1 MSDPHGGAVSD
12 GDVKTSEAL
21 DVWLDRLAQADGAP
35 GGGAACGVMLAVAAA
50 LLRMVALYT
59 SDDERATQSA
69 ARLVASRREA
79 LRAAEADGMRS
90 AALGAAVGAAP
101 DSPGRDRSVRDAAV
115 AAAASSATLGQVG
128 ADLLPELE
136 LLARIG
142 NPNVTAD
149 LVGAAHAL
157 IAGVAGAL
165 VNLRGDVELAARHAD
180 AGEEDAEW
188 GELTTAAGAMEEV
201 REAASAIAGTLSAK
215 FAPSDA
221 ATGD

>member
-1 MSDPHGGAVSD
+1 MSEPRSDTVSD
-12 GDVKTSEAL
+12 GDVPTSEAL

-50 LLRMVALYT
+50 LLSMVALYT

-69 ARLVASRREA
+69 ERLVGHRRQA
-79 LRAAEADGMRS
+79 LRAAEADGIRS
-90 AALGAAVGAAP
+90 AALGEAVGAAP

-115 AAAASSATLGQVG
+115 AAAASSATLGRVG
-128 ADLLPELE
+128 VDLLPELQ
-136 LLARIG
+136 LLAEIG

-149 LVGAAHAL
+149 LVVAAHAL

-165 VNLRGDVELAARHAD
+165 VNLRGDVALAARHAHG
-180 AGEEDAEW
+180 GEEDLESD
-188 GELTTAAGAMEEV
+188 GLTTAAEAMEEV
-201 REAASAIAGTLSAK
+201 RETASAIAGALEAK
-215 FAPSDA
+215 FGPPEA